1 MNPIRTLPVLSF
13 LVGSLFAQIPAG
25 DATVT
30 GVVVDPAVGRGIEF
44 ATVTL
49 KNKATGAV
57 VRAGATDAKGAFA
70 LEKIPAGEYQLIYGT
85 LGAELVEAPAVIVAA
100 AHPAVNVGRLP
111 LAISIIKMERMEVTA
126 KQSEFLN
133 SIDRKVY
140 NVGKEILSTTGAASD
155 LLQNIPS
162 VQVDVE
168 GNVSLRGNDNVLIL
182 INGKTSALMS
192 ATNRADMLAQM
203 PADSIEK
210 IEVITNPSAKYKPD
224 GTSGIIN
231 ITLKGKME
239 TGSSGVLRASVGN
252 DSRYNLGLTGSRL
265 SGKYHVFGMASLR
278 QDDRVGHSEINRSH
292 LDSATNSMV
301 STRQTTLESM
311 RPLSRL
317 AQAGVDYTVDD
328 ANKLGVTGSYNLR
341 TFFRT
346 STLTSS
352 SRDARGQVTGDYDRR
367 RTDPEWQKT
376 LSFNA
381 HYHHDFAADG
391 RELTLELKRERHW
404 EHEDNHYS
412 NVFRAPL
419 TPDSQDYTLMMPN
432 ETGTEFTAEYLHPLA
447 KDARLEAGYAHE
459 TNTEDTDFSS
469 GFFEPATARW
479 LLDTTR
485 TNRFIYRDT
494 IDALYLTFGRPVG
507 HFGFLAGVR
516 LEQTGID
523 TNQVTARRTD
533 SDSYFRFYP
542 TLHLTYNLTDF
553 HQLQLNYSRRVHRP
567 DGEALN
573 PFPEYQDPYNLRA
586 GNPRLRPEDTHSL
599 ESGFQYRK
607 NDTTYLASVY
617 YRDTFHGF
625 TTVTRY
631 LDTTT
636 LLTTREN
643 LATNRSGGVELAAT
657 TEIGLAAI
665 NLSAN
670 LYRNQ
675 IDASNL
681 GFSSSRSANAWSAKL
696 NVDLHASKAMLVQLN
711 TNYSAARLTPQGE
724 RSPMFVANVG
734 LRREFKDKKTS
745 FVLTVSDLF
754 NTLRERSVIDT
765 PTLHDDSSRRRSSRL
780 IFLGIVK
787 NFGQPG
793 KKPKDDSMKFDNS
806 L

>member
-1 MNPIRTLPVLSF
+1 M
-13 LVGSLFAQIPAG
+13 
-25 DATVT
+25 
-30 GVVVDPAVGRGIEF
+30 
-44 ATVTL
+44 
-49 KNKATGAV
+49 
-57 VRAGATDAKGAFA
+57 
-70 LEKIPAGEYQLIYGT
+70 
-85 LGAELVEAPAVIVAA
+85 
-100 AHPAVNVGRLP
+100 
-111 LAISIIKMERMEVTA
+111 
-126 KQSEFLN
+126 
-133 SIDRKVY
+133 
-140 NVGKEILSTTGAASD
+140 
-155 LLQNIPS
+155 
-162 VQVDVE
+162 
-168 GNVSLRGNDNVLIL
+168 
-182 INGKTSALMS
+182 
-192 ATNRADMLAQM
+192 
-203 PADSIEK
+203 
-210 IEVITNPSAKYKPD
+210 
-224 GTSGIIN
+224 
-231 ITLKGKME
+231 
-239 TGSSGVLRASVGN
+239 
-252 DSRYNLGLTGSRL
+252 
-265 SGKYHVFGMASLR
+265 
-278 QDDRVGHSEINRSH
+278 
-292 LDSATNSMV
+292 
-301 STRQTTLESM
+301 
-311 RPLSRL
+311 
-317 AQAGVDYTVDD
+317 
-328 ANKLGVTGSYNLR
+328 
-341 TFFRT
+341 
-346 STLTSS
+346 
-352 SRDARGQVTGDYDRR
+352 
-367 RTDPEWQKT
+367 
-376 LSFNA
+376 
-381 HYHHDFAADG
+381 
-391 RELTLELKRERHW
+391 
-404 EHEDNHYS
+404 
-412 NVFRAPL
+412 
-419 TPDSQDYTLMMPN
+419 
-432 ETGTEFTAEYLHPLA
+432 A
-447 KDARLEAGYAHE
+447 KDARFEAGYAHE

-494 IDALYLTFGRPVG
+494 IDAIYLTFGRPVG

-516 LEQTGID
+516 LEQTGIN
-523 TNQVTARRTD
+523 TNQVTARLTD

-567 DGEALN
+567 EGDALN

-631 LDTTT
+631 LDATT

-643 LATNRSGGVELAAT
+643 LATNRSGGVELAAS
-657 TEIGLAAI
+657 TEIGLATI
-665 NLSAN
+665 NLSTN

-696 NVDLHASKAMLVQLN
+696 NVNLHASKATLVQLN
-711 TNYSAARLTPQGE
+711 TNYSGARLTPQGE

-734 LRREFKDKKTS
+734 LRRELKDKKTS